1 MRNDYFTTTE
11 LSKLL
16 HMATSTVLKHANQ
29 PGYFPGIKTGSKMSN
44 TIIPKDALFDWYF
57 KAYNTG
63 KIRELFPQARMDHAA
78 ILQSYQDYTQYKLQ
92 NNETLRREFLRNKRP
107 AYRRKGSY
115 GL

>member
-63 KIRELFPQARMDHAA
+63 KIRELFPQARIDHAA
-78 ILQSYQDYTQYKLQ
+78 IMDAYRQYKTWKNQ
-92 NNETLRREFLRNKRP
+92 NNEALRREYVRNKRP

-115 GL
+115 DI